1 MRLRKYQRL
10 YDELGL
16 TPEQAAAIDEAL
28 ARESQYRRL
37 LLEAGIKP
45 SIIEAVSNLTDT
57 AQVDLSSEEER
68 RLEMEKIRLQW
79 L

>member
-1 MRLRKYQRL
+1 MRLIKYQRL

-28 ARESQYRRL
+28 AKESQYRRL
-37 LLEAGIKP
+37 LLAAGINP